1 VVRNMADEIDWGEIL
16 RAQSGENKGSER
28 EDSLITSCTE
38 SADKLIS
45 HEIFTLKEKKED
57 K

>member
-1 VVRNMADEIDWGEIL
+1 MSDEIDWGEIL

-45 HEIFTLKEKKED
+45 HEIFTLKEKK
-57 K
+57 KISNIT

>member
-1 VVRNMADEIDWGEIL
+1 MTDKIDWGEIL

-28 EDSLITSCTE
+28 EESLITSCNE
-38 SADKLIS
+38 STDKLVS
-45 HEIFTLKEKKED
+45 LEIFTLKEEKED